1 MNLSDRHY
9 SDLFSFRT
17 LQKVEDPDSEWIDP
31 DYQRIGN
38 DPALNWELNKYNVTP
53 VNDAY
58 RNVYLK
64 FLLMHTKGKLGK
76 HIHMIFTYRVI

>member
-1 MNLSDRHY
+1 MNLSGSMLRMITY
-9 SDLFSFRT
+9 LLSFRT
-17 LQKVEDPDSEWIDP
+17 LQKVEESDPEWVNP
-31 DYQRIGN
+31 DYQRLGN
-38 DPALNWELNKYNVTP
+38 DPILNWELNKYNVTP

-76 HIHMIFTYRVI
+76 

>member
-1 MNLSDRHY
+1 MDVHQLVNLSDRQY
-9 SDLFSFRT
+9 TWLILILL
-17 LQKVEDPDSEWIDP
+17 LQKVEDSDPEWINP

-38 DPALNWELNKYNVTP
+38 ETELNWELNKYNVTP

-76 HIHMIFTYRVI
+76 